1 MKRIMLFLATNLA
14 VMLVFS
20 IVLNII
26 YATTGIQSGSL
37 SGLLVM
43 AVLFG
48 FGGSLISLMLSKK
61 MALRSIGGEIITQ
74 PRNAN
79 EHWLMETVTR
89 QAKQAGI
96 GMPDVAIYDA
106 AEMNAFA
113 TGAKRDAALIAVSTG
128 LLAQMTRDEAE
139 AVVAHEINHVAN
151 GDMITMALMQGV
163 VNTFVIFLSRIIA
176 NAVSGFTS
184 NDEEGEGEGEG
195 GSFMTYFIVSM
206 ALEMLFGFLASF
218 LTMWF
223 SRQREFKAD
232 SGAAELVGKE
242 KMIAALERLKT
253 SQETQLEG
261 SMMAFGITGKKTM
274 MELLMSHPP
283 LQNRINALR
292 NL

>member
-14 VMLVFS
+14 VMVVFS

-48 FGGSLISLMLSKK
+48 FGGSLISLMMSKK
-61 MALRSIGGEIITQ
+61 MALRSIGGEIITE
-74 PRNAN
+74 PRNSN
-79 EHWLMETVTR
+79 EHWLLETVTR

-113 TGAKRDAALIAVSTG
+113 TGAKRDDALIAVSTG

-184 NDEEGEGEGEG
+184 DDEEGEGEG

-206 ALEMLFGFLASF
+206 VLEMLFGFLASF

-232 SGAAELVGKE
+232 SGAAKLVGKE